1 MFDLAL
7 LRGEGGP
14 RTEHRPPPD
23 DATIRGLALPTA
35 KASFPEQWAYVVSAA
50 LFNAVCCSRRAGKT
64 NGAIPRA
71 ILVLARQ
78 GTCVHYVNLVRRNA
92 KKQFWR
98 PLLHML
104 TQPVSRKGLGWREG
118 VDFTSNEGD
127 MIIRT
132 AWGSTLQAMSCD
144 SVGGTKAVQG
154 DRTDLFMIDEC
165 HLPNDDVLELLIE
178 VATPMLTDTGG
189 QLDLL
194 GLPPEAEPTYF
205 SDALD
210 NDGWA
215 HFHWTQFD
223 HDFPSTREEKWAR
236 VKDSCEKRR
245 LALDVEEATNDNGRL
260 VLVLG
265 PNTHPIVARQ
275 YFGKRVRD
283 PSKVAYEYSRTRNS
297 YDPAK
302 IDFGKGTW
310 RTSWGL
316 DLGFSDHDALV
327 VGSARYDDPDRKI
340 LVRWFW
346 QRRHLDVFDLAD
358 LLAAVKL
365 VLRPNTATGDHGG
378 HGAVK
383 TMKSVERVLGLE
395 INGKPSDVM
404 VSLGFVNDDLR
415 SARLLLPTQDLYTA
429 KIADA
434 ARRLYAAEPRR
445 LVVVLAM
452 LGVDPEETEALARR
466 VFVDAE
472 DAARLESV
480 LEMLH
485 ADPADLG
492 AELGQVVKSVNPRTK
507 KVEINKKGKHS
518 DLSEG
523 LRYMHADMS
532 RAPSKPAAHDPRR
545 PTDPQAAAAYDREMA
560 WRKQYAEQQRIRAK
574 PF

>member
-1 MFDLAL
+1 MFDVAL
-7 LRGEGGP
+7 LRPDPSDGGAH
-14 RTEHRPPPD
+14 TIPPD
-23 DATIRGLALPTA
+23 GAAVRGLRLPTM
-35 KASFPEQWAYVVSAA
+35 ASSFLEQWAYVVSTA

-64 NGAIPRA
+64 NGAVPRA
-71 ILVLARQ
+71 ILVLARA

-92 KKQFWR
+92 RKQFWR
-98 PLLHML
+98 PLLTHL
-104 TQPVSRKGLGWREG
+104 RKLGWVEG
-118 VDFTSNEGD
+118 RDFTANEGD
-127 MIIRT
+127 MIVRT

-144 SVGGTKAVQG
+144 STAGTKAVQG
-154 DRTDLFMIDEC
+154 DRSDLFMVDEC
-165 HLPNDDVLELLIE
+165 HLPNDDVLELLVE

-210 NDGWA
+210 SDGWA

-223 HDFPSTREEKWAR
+223 HDFPRPREEKWAS
-236 VKDSCEKRR
+236 VKDSCERRR
-245 LALDVEEATNDNGRL
+245 LAIDVVEATNDNGQL
-260 VLVLG
+260 VLLLG

-283 PSKVAYEYSRTRNS
+283 PSRVAYEYRRGRND
-297 YDPAK
+297 YDPAAV
-302 IDFGKGTW
+302 DFTKGVW

-327 VGSARYDDPDRKI
+327 VGSSRYDDPERKI

-358 LLAAVKL
+358 LLRAVRE
-365 VLRPNTATGDHGG
+365 VLRPSTATGDHGG
-378 HGAVK
+378 HGATK
-383 TMKSVERVLGLE
+383 TMKSVEKVLGLP
-395 INGKPSDVM
+395 IKGKPGDVM
-404 VSLGFVNDDLR
+404 VSVGLVNDDLR

-429 KIADA
+429 KIAAA
-434 ARRLYAAEPRR
+434 ARRLYAAEPKR

-452 LGVDPEETEALARR
+452 LGVDHDATAAMAREL
-466 VFVDAE
+466 FAD
-472 DAARLESV
+472 DKDRLEAV
-480 LEMLH
+480 LEILEEE
-485 ADPADLG
+485 PADLG
-492 AELGQVVKSVNPRTK
+492 TELGQVVKSTNPRTK

-523 LRYMHADMS
+523 FRYMHDDMQQ
-532 RAPSKPAAHDPRR
+532 APSRPELVDPRR

-560 WRKQYAEQQRIRAK
+560 YRKQRAQQKRIQAK

>member
-1 MFDLAL
+1 MFDVAL
-7 LRGEGGP
+7 LRPDPSDGGAH
-14 RTEHRPPPD
+14 TIPPD
-23 DATIRGLALPTA
+23 GAAVRGLRLPTM
-35 KASFPEQWAYVVSAA
+35 ASSFLEQWAYVVSTA

-64 NGAIPRA
+64 NGAVPRA
-71 ILVLARQ
+71 ILVLARA

-92 KKQFWR
+92 RKQFWR
-98 PLLHML
+98 PLLTHL
-104 TQPVSRKGLGWREG
+104 RKLGWVEG
-118 VDFTSNEGD
+118 RDFTANEGD
-127 MIIRT
+127 MIVRT

-144 SVGGTKAVQG
+144 STAGTKAVQG
-154 DRTDLFMIDEC
+154 DRSDLFMVDEC
-165 HLPNDDVLELLIE
+165 HLPNDDVLELLVE

-210 NDGWA
+210 SDGWA

-223 HDFPSTREEKWAR
+223 HDFPRPREEKWAS
-236 VKDSCEKRR
+236 VKDSCERRR
-245 LALDVEEATNDNGRL
+245 LAIDVVEATNDNGQL
-260 VLVLG
+260 VLLLG

-283 PSKVAYEYSRTRNS
+283 PSRVAYEYRRGRND
-297 YDPAK
+297 YDPAAV
-302 IDFGKGTW
+302 DFTKGVW

-327 VGSARYDDPDRKI
+327 VGSSRYDDPERKI

-358 LLAAVKL
+358 LLRAVRE
-365 VLRPNTATGDHGG
+365 VLRPSTATGDHGG
-378 HGAVK
+378 HGATK
-383 TMKSVERVLGLE
+383 TMKSVEKVLGLP
-395 INGKPSDVM
+395 IKGKPGDVM
-404 VSLGFVNDDLR
+404 VSVGLVNDDLR

-429 KIADA
+429 KIAAA
-434 ARRLYAAEPRR
+434 ARRLYAAEPKR

-452 LGVDPEETEALARR
+452 LGVDHDATAAMARE
-466 VFVDAE
+466 VFAD
-472 DAARLESV
+472 DKDRLEAV
-480 LEMLH
+480 LEILEEE
-485 ADPADLG
+485 PADLG
-492 AELGQVVKSVNPRTK
+492 TELGQVVKSTNPRTK

-523 LRYMHADMS
+523 FRYMHDDMQQ
-532 RAPSKPAAHDPRR
+532 APSRPELVDPRR

-560 WRKQYAEQQRIRAK
+560 YRKQRAQQKRIQAK